1 MLPGVELARRRRV
14 HYHGDTASS
23 SASSAGAAEYHH
35 HHYAHA
41 HRHVGAAADAAVVG
55 PVMAARL
62 RLEEKLRG
70 AALPSSA
77 ATSPSRSVCTSS
89 LLCFHLP
96 SPVFHA
102 FVGDSG
108 GRYVSSELVA
118 DPNQNQAIGGQEQER
133 LLNALIFSC
142 TPRCRSRI
150 TLSILCFAE
159 EENHSVLT
167 EI

>member
-55 PVMAARL
+55 PVMAARI

-70 AALPSSA
+70 AALPSST
-77 ATSPSRSVCTSS
+77 ATSPSRSVAPLPYSASIFPPLFSMLSS
-89 LLCFHLP
+89 
-96 SPVFHA
+96 
-102 FVGDSG
+102 GTRGED
-108 GRYVSSELVA
+108 
-118 DPNQNQAIGGQEQER
+118 
-133 LLNALIFSC
+133 
-142 TPRCRSRI
+142 T
-150 TLSILCFAE
+150 
-159 EENHSVLT
+159 
-167 EI
+167 